1 MARDKAFQIKLD
13 KDYTPLY
20 VIGDRPKIGQV
31 LFNLLTNAIFYGSEG
46 GKCEVRLYRMDEILT
61 VEVSDNGPGIEE
73 SHLVR
78 LFERFYRVEK
88 SRNRNEGGSGLGLAI
103 AKHIIESHG
112 QTISVRSTVGIGST
126 FAFSLDI
133 SKSQSNVIYSSRGLP
148 IN

>member
-1 MARDKAFQIKLD
+1 MID
-13 KDYTPLY
+13 
-20 VIGDRPKIGQV
+20 
-31 LFNLLTNAIFYGSEG
+31 S
-46 GKCEVRLYRMDEILT
+46 
-61 VEVSDNGPGIEE
+61 
-73 SHLVR
+73 
-78 LFERFYRVEK
+78 LFEPF
-88 SRNRNEGGSGLGLAI
+88 STGHSNGTGLGLAI